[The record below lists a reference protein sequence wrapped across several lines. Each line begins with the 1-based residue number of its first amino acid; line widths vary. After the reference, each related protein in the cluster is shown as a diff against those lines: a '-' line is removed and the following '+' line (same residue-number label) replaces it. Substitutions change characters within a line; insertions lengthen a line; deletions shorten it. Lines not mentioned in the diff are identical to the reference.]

1 MELGPICC
9 TRWQVKLQQDVT
21 RWAAEHVDTRSDGTD
36 GSVIRDTL
44 EFVKLLRR
52 TSYELTPADHA
63 VVAFLRRTGTN
74 CYDIASRKI
83 DTEVFRIK
91 DTRDFHLHVT

>member
-1 MELGPICC
+1 MVNKDEISHTWC
-9 TRWQVKLQQDVT
+9 QAKLQRDVT
-21 RWAAEHVDTRSDGTD
+21 RWVSHHVDTRSERTE

-52 TSYELTPADHA
+52 ATYELTPADHA
-63 VVAFLRRTGTN
+63 VDSFLRQLGIN

-83 DTEVFRIK
+83 DSEVSR
-91 DTRDFHLHVT
+91 TQSMHL